1 MLSLD
6 CRCIARYLFVPFT
19 TFLLVMPDV
28 QASAATK
35 DDPSVPMLELAQV
48 LECTAKDEVKD
59 RITNGIGALINH
71 RLRELPDAATY
82 AQWKVTGLSMG
93 HAFLVA
99 LPGEVRVFGHSS
111 DQLLVTSEGLFA
123 VLDGKTLSA
132 VTDAL
137 GLQRRDAT
145 HAAITADWRRLVW
158 RASRPGEDW
167 RWSAV
172 GELGKLV
179 FLPTPVMIAGNAIN
193 ALYGKS
199 GSFYV
204 IHDGTTAAS
213 VARNLGIPPAA
224 SMDGGKRFRYEMP
237 KVIADDGW
245 QEGKTLS
252 VFDLPQGRVFQGC
265 DYAETVP
272 DWGPELHAPGNGT

>member
-6 CRCIARYLFVPFT
+6 RRCLARYLFVPFT

-48 LECTAKDEVKD
+48 RECTAKDEVKD
-59 RITNGIGALINH
+59 RITDGISGLINH
-71 RLRELPDAATY
+71 RLHELPDVSTY
-82 AQWKVTGLSMG
+82 AQWKVTRLSMG
-93 HAFLVA
+93 NAFLLT
-99 LPGEVRVFGHSS
+99 LPGRFRVFGHSS
-111 DQLLVTSEGLFA
+111 DQLFVTSEGLFA

-172 GELGKLV
+172 GELDKLV

-193 ALYGKS
+193 AFYREL

-237 KVIADDGW
+237 KVIADGGW
-245 QEGKTLS
+245 QEGRTLS